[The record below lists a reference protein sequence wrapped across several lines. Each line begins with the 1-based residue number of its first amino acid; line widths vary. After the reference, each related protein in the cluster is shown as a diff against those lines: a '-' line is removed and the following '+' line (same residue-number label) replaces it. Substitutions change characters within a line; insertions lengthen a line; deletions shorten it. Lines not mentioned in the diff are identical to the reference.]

1 MYPAR
6 QRRGSIAHS
15 FLEELDMLR
24 IRGQIGDW
32 PVDLTVEMDAA
43 DWDQLASRLTP
54 DALARVPVATPTRAG
69 GGNDAL
75 WETAQQL
82 LREAGQMEGPR
93 LLAELEA
100 LAGGMAAG
108 KRLLVRLRHSEL
120 VHVDAGEDA
129 PVYIWRG

>member
-1 MYPAR
+1 
-6 QRRGSIAHS
+6 
-15 FLEELDMLR
+15 MLR

-32 PVDLTVEMDAA
+32 PVDLRVEMDAE
-43 DWDQLASRLTP
+43 DWDQLASRLSP
-54 DALARVPVATPTRAG
+54 EVVAKATAAPMAPTAPRS
-69 GGNDAL
+69 DAL

-100 LAGGMAAG
+100 LAGGIAAG
-108 KRLLVRLRHSEL
+108 KRLLVRLRHSEQ

-129 PVYIWRG
+129 PVYIWKG